1 MKKILTILFVLAA
14 VTLASSC
21 QKELPDSL
29 KNVEVNQGDN
39 TPDNPSQ
46 QDNIPSEDDNPTPS
60 Y

>member
-1 MKKILTILFVLAA
+1 MKKVLTILFVLAA

>member
-1 MKKILTILFVLAA
+1 MKKVLTILFVLAA

-46 QDNIPSEDDNPTPS
+46 QDNIPLEDDNPTPS